1 MDKRTETV
9 SFRTTHDIKHALEQ
23 IALSRDVTVSD
34 LCCEMASDF
43 CEQSRAV
50 YLRLRAAFEKNPDLP
65 GFRKGDDE

>member
-1 MDKRTETV
+1 MNSPTWGVAHPMDKRTET
-9 SFRTTHDIKHALEQ
+9 
-23 IALSRDVTVSD
+23 VTVSD